1 MTEAPPA
8 PPPPR
13 KSWLP
18 VMGVALI
25 ALGVVFAFAKLVD
38 NARPTNAPRVYSS
51 MAKDLYAVE
60 RSGKQVSVSSLKGK
74 VVAIAHVYTVCPH
87 GCMAVLGEM
96 NKLQKAHGDRADFHQ
111 VSVAV
116 IPSHD
121 TPEYMRSFVSG
132 MGLPDAAPWW
142 FVTGAQDNLWNF
154 MTDGLGLNKPEPIP
168 EEERLNPLD
177 LFAHDLRIVLLD
189 REQRVRGY
197 YDVAHP
203 QPEIASL
210 MKERLQEDVQFLLDH
225 PDL

>member
-1 MTEAPPA
+1 
-8 PPPPR
+8 
-13 KSWLP
+13 
-18 VMGVALI
+18 MGFVLV
-25 ALGVVFAFAKLVD
+25 ALGVVFVFAKLVD
-38 NARPTNAPRVYSS
+38 STRPSKAPLIYST
-51 MAKDLYAVE
+51 MAKDLSATE
-60 RSGKQVSVSSLKGK
+60 RSGQKVSISSLKGK

-87 GCMAVLGEM
+87 GCMAVLAEM
-96 NKLQKAHGDRADFHQ
+96 NKLQKVYGDRSDFHQ

-121 TPEYMRSFVSG
+121 TPEYLRSFVSG
-132 MGLPDAAPWW
+132 MGLPEAAPWW
-142 FVTGAQDNLWNF
+142 FVTGAQDELWNF

-210 MKERLQEDVQFLLDH
+210 MKERLREDAQFLLDH
-225 PDL
+225 PEL